1 MDPRNVVVASLALA
15 FSLALGPNV
24 DAEAAPD
31 ASAESPRVRFAAR
44 TTAGAVERA
53 LAGAL
58 RRLDRPGCQRLFAEF
73 HDGKGRPLR
82 EALDGK
88 GLSGSE
94 HLASLIFYDGA
105 AQPPCEREATLA
117 FTFPGSPIV
126 FVCSTQFTR
135 EWRRDP
141 FLVEAA
147 LIHEGLHSLGLGE
160 NPPTSA
166 AITSRVMNHCGN

>member
-1 MDPRNVVVASLALA
+1 MDPRNVVATSLALA
-15 FSLALGPNV
+15 ASVALGPN
-24 DAEAAPD
+24 ANAQPAP
-31 ASAESPRVRFAAR
+31 ESPHVRLAAR

-58 RRLDRPGCQRLFAEF
+58 RRLERPGCQRLFAEF
-73 HDGKGRPLR
+73 QDGEGRPLR

-88 GLSGSE
+88 GLSGPE

-105 AQPPCEREATLA
+105 AQPACARDATLA
-117 FTFPGSPIV
+117 FTFPGSGIV
-126 FVCSTQFTR
+126 FVCSTQFVR
-135 EWRRDP
+135 ECRRNP

-166 AITSRVMNHCGN
+166 AITARVMNHCGQ